1 VELSDAHL
9 REIGRI
15 SVNFNRIEA
24 LVHSFIWA
32 LVDAPNEKAQSI
44 LTVGDNFSGL
54 LEKLKRLIPI
64 CIADAELRGH
74 AQTWV
79 RFARNAND
87 IRINAIHSSWVP
99 SPGDEEKA
107 LVLRMTKSGVL
118 GGSASAV
125 DLRRQADL
133 IGTIADEGV
142 RLLQDIVPD
151 FLDET
156 DRDVP

>member
-1 VELSDAHL
+1 MELSDAHL

-54 LEKLKRLIPI
+54 LEKLRRLIPV
-64 CIADAELRGH
+64 CIDDAELRRH

-79 RFARNAND
+79 RFAGNAND
-87 IRINAIHSSWVP
+87 MRINAIHS
-99 SPGDEEKA
+99 
-107 LVLRMTKSGVL
+107 
-118 GGSASAV
+118 
-125 DLRRQADL
+125 
-133 IGTIADEGV
+133 
-142 RLLQDIVPD
+142 
-151 FLDET
+151 
-156 DRDVP
+156 